1 MSDEYKRQIDNW
13 IKISV
18 ILTPL
23 LSGAVSWG
31 IINTKISTLSNH
43 VDIVERRM
51 VTVEDKLTTALIE
64 WARVSGAS
72 TEQLKEVNR
81 RLASIEVIMDSRLQR
96 R

>member
-43 VDIVERRM
+43 VDIV
-51 VTVEDKLTTALIE
+51 
-64 WARVSGAS
+64 
-72 TEQLKEVNR
+72 
-81 RLASIEVIMDSRLQR
+81 
-96 R
+96 